1 MRFIVNQYFA
11 DEPMDQAEHA
21 PSSPSPPTTRDRP
34 GWPACGARP
43 RQQGLDPNV
52 WFDNVEVIA
61 ARDIGR
67 ETVQYVSNIFKY
79 YVAYKFEV
87 EARNAEDA
95 ARAAVKKQS

>member
-11 DEPMDQAEHA
+11 GEPIDQLNRTLFAFA
-21 PSSPSPPTTRDRP
+21 SYNA
-34 GWPACGARP
+34 GPARVARL
-43 RQQGLDPNV
+43 RSKAKEQGLDPNV

-87 EARNAEDA
+87 EARNAGDA
-95 ARAAVKKQS
+95 AKAAAKKQS